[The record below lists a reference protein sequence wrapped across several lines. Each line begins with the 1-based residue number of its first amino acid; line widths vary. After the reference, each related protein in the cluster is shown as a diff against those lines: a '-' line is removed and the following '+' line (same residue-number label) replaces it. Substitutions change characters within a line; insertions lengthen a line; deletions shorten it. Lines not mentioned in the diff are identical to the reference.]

1 MGKLQYWLDLF
12 ISDPK
17 ESKYIFNLALEYE
30 KLGQTA
36 SAAGYYLRSIEY
48 GKDVNQNYEA
58 LLKIALCFER
68 QSNRVFTLKGTLLR
82 AIALLPKRPEAYFL
96 LARVY
101 ERNKD
106 WQECYMM
113 CTVAYDYATDEPNTT
128 TDVEYP
134 GKYGFI
140 FEKAVAAY
148 WIGLF
153 DQSIHLM
160 RELKQNYI
168 LAPIYEN
175 AVNDNIARLGMVWKA
190 PSEYTHEDWNKL
202 KFKFNNS
209 HKIQKNYSQCYQDLF
224 VLSVLNGKRDGTYL
238 EIGCADPLYGNNTA
252 LLEKEFGWSGTSI
265 DMDSQWDSLWEQQG
279 RGGCLTANAL
289 EVNYEEYLTD
299 NYIIDYL
306 QVDCDPP
313 TISYEVLQKLP
324 LHIYKFRV
332 ITFEHDWYN
341 DETHSI
347 RDKSRKYLKS
357 FGYELV
363 VPDVA
368 VNEYSSFEDW
378 WVHPDLVDS
387 SIVQLLK
394 STKPINPANQYIYI
408 D

>member
-1 MGKLQYWLDLF
+1 M
-12 ISDPK
+12 I
-17 ESKYIFNLALEYE
+17 
-30 KLGQTA
+30 
-36 SAAGYYLRSIEY
+36 
-48 GKDVNQNYEA
+48 
-58 LLKIALCFER
+58 
-68 QSNRVFTLKGTLLR
+68 
-82 AIALLPKRPEAYFL
+82 
-96 LARVY
+96 
-101 ERNKD
+101 
-106 WQECYMM
+106 

-160 RELKQNYI
+160 RELKRDYL

-175 AVNDNIARLGMVWKA
+175 AVNDNIARLGTVWKA
-190 PSEYTHEDWNKL
+190 PLEYTHEDWNKL
-202 KFKFNNS
+202 RFKFTGS
-209 HKIQKNYSQCYQDLF
+209 DKIQKNYSQCYQDLF
-224 VLSVLNGKRDGTYL
+224 VLSALNGKRDGTYL

-265 DMDSQWDSLWEQQG
+265 DMDPQWDSLWEQQG

-306 QVDCDPP
+306 QIDCDPP

-341 DETHSI
+341 DETRSI

-363 VPDVA
+363 VPDLA

-378 WVHPDLVDS
+378 WVHPDLVDN

-394 STKPINPANQYIYI
+394 STKQINPANQYIYI